1 MAYTFREIEAKW
13 RKQWSENQTYRVS
26 EDPAKQKYYVLDMF
40 PYPSGAGLH
49 VGHPLGYIASDVMAR
64 YKKHLGYNVL
74 HPMGFDSFG
83 LPAEQYAIQTG
94 QHPAITTEN
103 NIARYRE
110 QLERLGFNYDWS
122 REVRTSDPSYYKWT
136 QWIFKQLYNSWY
148 NKKSDRAESIDTL
161 IGAFEENGTY
171 GVDAAIDRD
180 WHKSLDT
187 KGMPFGDHFS
197 GEFTATDWEVLTEK
211 QREAILAHYRLAY
224 LSDTWVNWCE
234 ALGTVLANDEVK
246 DGLSERGG
254 HPVEQRLMKQWSLR
268 ITAYAD
274 RLLQGLDG
282 LDWQDS
288 IKEMQR
294 NWIGKSKGAMVRF
307 QVANSSAHIDVF
319 TTRPDTIFGVS
330 YMVLAP
336 EHNLVEKI
344 KTPEQTEAVDA
355 YVKQSML
362 RTERDRQSDVKHV
375 TGAFTGAYAV
385 HPFTGEQVPIWIGDY
400 VLAGYGTGAVMAVP
414 AGDQRDLS
422 FARHFELPVPN
433 IFDGIEIGDEAY
445 AEKRG
450 KLKNSG
456 FLTGYEIPA
465 ATEEVILELE
475 KKRMGYGK
483 VNYRIRDAIFSRQ
496 RYWGEPFP
504 VYYVD
509 DIPHLLSDDELP
521 LTLPKVDKY
530 LPTESGEPP
539 LARAKREDWPIFK
552 GERMETN
559 TMPGWAGSSWYFLR
573 YMDSQ
578 NGSALVD
585 ADKADY
591 WGAVDLYM
599 GGAEH
604 ATGHLLYARF
614 WTKFLF
620 DRGLI
625 PFEEPFKKMINQG
638 MILGKSCILLRDVE
652 NPHTYVSFDKQ
663 TEYIVSFP
671 SQKGKTAEDRFQHL
685 RVDVNLAEGDELDRE
700 ALKKWQP
707 EFAEARFFPA
717 DGVFRCGHEVEK
729 MSKRWHN
736 VVDPEYLCN
745 QYGADT
751 LRMYEMFLGPVE
763 QSKPWDTKGISGVHN
778 FLRKFWRL
786 AHSDDH
792 TFDVSRDAPTKDE
805 LKILHRTIKKITD
818 DLERFSWNTVVS
830 TLMIA
835 VNELTALN
843 SKNAEIIEGLAVLIS
858 PYAPHFAEELWQKL
872 GHGESVT
879 LQAWPVFDGEYLEDD
894 SFEYPVSFNG
904 KMRFKIDL
912 PVSLSAAEVEKE
924 VLGSSDAEKYLE
936 GKAPKKVIV
945 VHKRIVNVVV

>member
-110 QLERLGFNYDWS
+110 QLERLGFNYDWR

-161 IGAFEENGTY
+161 IAAFEENGTY

-180 WHKSLDT
+180 WYKSLDT
-187 KGMPFGDHFS
+187 QGMPFGDHFS

-330 YMVLAP
+330 YVVLAP
-336 EHNLVEKI
+336 EHALVEQI
-344 KTPEQTEAVDA
+344 KTPEQAETVDA
-355 YVKQSML
+355 YVKQAML

-422 FARHFELPVPN
+422 FARHFDLPVPN
-433 IFDGIEIGDEAY
+433 IFEGIEIGGEAY

-456 FLTGYEIPA
+456 FLTGYEIPT

-483 VNYRIRDAIFSRQ
+483 VNYRLRDAIFSRQ

-509 DIPHLLSDDELP
+509 DIPHLLNDEELP

-539 LARAKREDWPIFK
+539 LARARREDWPIFK

-573 YMDSQ
+573 YMDPQ
-578 NGSALVD
+578 NDSALVN

-614 WTKFLF
+614 WTKFLY
-620 DRGLI
+620 DRGII

-663 TEYIVSFP
+663 HEYIAAFP
-671 SQKGKTAEDRFQHL
+671 SQKGKTEEDRFQHL
-685 RVDVNLAEGDELDRE
+685 RVDVNLAEGDELDRD

-707 EFAEARFFPA
+707 EFAEAKFFPA

-786 AHSDDH
+786 AHGDDH
-792 TFDVSRDAPTKDE
+792 TFDVSRDAPTKAE

-835 VNELTALN
+835 VNELTTLN
-843 SKNAEIIEGLAVLIS
+843 SKNAKIIEGLAILIS

-879 LQAWPVFDGEYLEDD
+879 LQPWPVFDAAYLEDD

-945 VHKRIVNVVV
+945 VHKRIVNIVV

>member
-1 MAYTFREIEAKW
+1 
-13 RKQWSENQTYRVS
+13 
-26 EDPAKQKYYVLDMF
+26 
-40 PYPSGAGLH
+40 
-49 VGHPLGYIASDVMAR
+49 
-64 YKKHLGYNVL
+64 
-74 HPMGFDSFG
+74 
-83 LPAEQYAIQTG
+83 
-94 QHPAITTEN
+94 
-103 NIARYRE
+103 
-110 QLERLGFNYDWS
+110 
-122 REVRTSDPSYYKWT
+122 VRTSDPSYYKWT

-148 NKKSDRAESIDTL
+148 NKESDRAESIDTL
-161 IGAFEENGTY
+161 IAAFEENGTY
-171 GVDAAIDRD
+171 GVNAAIERD
-180 WHKSLDT
+180 WYKSLDT
-187 KGMPFGDHFS
+187 QGMPFGDHFS
-197 GEFTATDWEVLTEK
+197 GEFTATDWEVLSEK

-336 EHNLVEKI
+336 EHALVEQI
-344 KTPEQTEAVDA
+344 KTPEQAEAVDA

-385 HPFTGEQVPIWIGDY
+385 HPFTGEPVPIWIGDY

-422 FARHFELPVPN
+422 FARHFDLPVPN
-433 IFDGIEIGDEAY
+433 IFEGIEITDEAY

-483 VNYRIRDAIFSRQ
+483 VNYRLRDAIFSRQ

-504 VYYVD
+504 VFYVD
-509 DIPHLLSDDELP
+509 DVPHLLSDHELP

-539 LARAKREDWPIFK
+539 LARARREDWPIFK

-573 YMDSQ
+573 YMDPQ

-614 WTKFLF
+614 WTKFLY
-620 DRGLI
+620 DRGII

-663 TEYIVSFP
+663 REYIAAFP
-671 SQKGKTAEDRFQHL
+671 SQKGKTADDRFQHL

-700 ALKKWQP
+700 ALKNWQP
-707 EFAEARFFPA
+707 EFADAQFFPEDA
-717 DGVFRCGHEVEK
+717 VFRCGHEVEK

-786 AHSDDH
+786 AHGDDDA
-792 TFDVSRDAPTKDE
+792 FDVLREAPTKAE

-835 VNELTALN
+835 VNELTSIN
-843 SKNAEIIEGLAVLIS
+843 SNNAEIIEGLVILIS

-872 GHGESVT
+872 GHSESVT
-879 LQAWPVFDGEYLEDD
+879 VQPWPVFDAACLEDD